1 MVVDLAENRMAISG
15 IPGAPEPTFRT
26 RDREYV
32 SLDRLIQDVCTELAS
47 RDILVNASIA
57 KAAVQ
62 CARHSVQ
69 ASESPGLEG
78 LAQQVSEDLRRERVL
93 LVPRLVR
100 QVLLSYGRIVS
111 EFDIAETIDQ
121 L

>member
-1 MVVDLAENRMAISG
+1 MASPG

-32 SLDRLIQDVCTELAS
+32 SLDELIKDVCTELAT
-47 RDILVNASIA
+47 RDILVDAPVV

-62 CARHSVQ
+62 CARDSVQ
-69 ASESPGLEG
+69 GTESPGLDG
-78 LAQQVSEDLRRERVL
+78 LAQQVSEDLRRERVH

-100 QVLLSYGRIVS
+100 QVLLSYGRVVT
-111 EFDIAETIDQ
+111 ELDIAETIDQ

>member
-1 MVVDLAENRMAISG
+1 MGIPG

-47 RDILVNASIA
+47 RDILVDPPIA

-62 CARHSVQ
+62 CARQSVQ

-78 LAQQVSEDLRRERVL
+78 LSQQVSEDLRRERVH

-111 EFDIAETIDQ
+111 ELDIAETIDK

>member
-1 MVVDLAENRMAISG
+1 MDVDPTENRMAIPG

-32 SLDRLIQDVCTELAS
+32 SLDQLIQEVCAELAS
-47 RDILVNASIA
+47 RDILVDAPIA

-62 CARHSVQ
+62 CARQSVQ
-69 ASESPGLEG
+69 VSESPGLDG
-78 LAQQVSEDLRRERVL
+78 LAQQVSEDLRRERVH

-100 QVLLSYGRIVS
+100 QVLLAYGRIVS
-111 EFDIAETIDQ
+111 DLDIAETIDQ